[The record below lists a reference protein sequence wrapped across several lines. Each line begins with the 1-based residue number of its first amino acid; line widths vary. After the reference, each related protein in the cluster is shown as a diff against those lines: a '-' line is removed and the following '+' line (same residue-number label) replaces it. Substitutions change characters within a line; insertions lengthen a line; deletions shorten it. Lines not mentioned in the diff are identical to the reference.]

1 MNKEIHLDK
10 TKSIKYIQDIFQSE
24 FPFLRIDF
32 YSAPQKA
39 KPRFKLTNPN
49 TTLGQLAENILPG
62 VIQIDE
68 KKKVGDLEAELKSRF
83 GLNVQVLRKSGNSWL
98 ETTLTDDWT
107 LEKQNKEGELLHNTP
122 ILPNDEVIDKDLLDP
137 E

>member
-10 TKSIKYIQDIFQSE
+10 TKSIRYIQDIFQSE

-32 YSAPQKA
+32 YSGPQKT
-39 KPRFKLTNPN
+39 KSRLKVTNSN
-49 TTLGQLAENILPG
+49 TTLGELVKDLLPG
-62 VIQIDE
+62 SIQIDE
-68 KKKVGDLEAELKSRF
+68 KIKVGDLEGELNRRF
-83 GLNVQVLRKSGNSWL
+83 GLYAQVLRKSGNSWI

-107 LEKQNKEGELLHNTP
+107 LEKQNKEGELLYNTP
-122 ILPNDEVIDKDLLDP
+122 SRQDDEVVDKDLLDP